1 MRIAMWSGPRNI
13 STAMMYAFASRP
25 DTAVVDEPFYA
36 TYLSRTGLAHPMRK
50 EIIASQSTDPDE
62 VINDLLGP
70 IPGRHSNFYQ
80 KHMTQHMTEGVSR
93 DWIRSVRNV
102 FLIRHPARVV
112 ASFSAKYENPTID
125 DLGFVQQLDL
135 FNLARENG
143 AAPLVIDSTDIR
155 RDPEAMLKRL
165 CAALGLPWD
174 DRMLRWA
181 AGGIPEDGVWAPHWY
196 GAVHASTRFAE
207 PEGDLPGLTGKL
219 GDLVEETM
227 SSFEA
232 LYRYRL

>member
-1 MRIAMWSGPRNI
+1 MRIAMWSGPRNL

-36 TYLSRTGLAHPMRK
+36 TYLSLTGLAHPMRE
-50 EIIASQSTDPDE
+50 EIIASQPTDPDE

-70 IPGRHSNFYQ
+70 IPGNHSNFYQ
-80 KHMTQHMTEGVSR
+80 KHMTQHMVGGVSR
-93 DWIRSVRNV
+93 DWMRSVRNV

-135 FNLARENG
+135 FNLACTSDEI
-143 AAPLVIDSTDIR
+143 PLVIDSTDIR
-155 RDPEAMLKRL
+155 RDPEGMLKRL

-174 DRMLRWA
+174 DRMLRWTV
-181 AGGIPEDGVWAPHWY
+181 GGIPEDGVWAPHWY

-207 PEGDLPGLTGKL
+207 SEGDLPVLTGKL

-227 SSFEA
+227 PSFEA
-232 LYRYRL
+232 LYRHKL